1 MLAGPSI
8 ISPNT
13 VLFSMLL
20 CPDLFRVSLT
30 CKGEELAMST
40 EPENN
45 RKLIGMGLV
54 LGTGIGAI
62 GIFIGAAIGNF
73 GLAFLLPVGAGAGL
87 AIGAGL
93 SARKKQ

>member
-1 MLAGPSI
+1 
-8 ISPNT
+8 
-13 VLFSMLL
+13 
-20 CPDLFRVSLT
+20 
-30 CKGEELAMST
+30 MST

-62 GIFIGAAIGNF
+62 GILIGAAIGNF
-73 GLAFLLPVGAGAGL
+73 GLAFLLPVGSGAGL

>member
-1 MLAGPSI
+1 
-8 ISPNT
+8 
-13 VLFSMLL
+13 
-20 CPDLFRVSLT
+20 
-30 CKGEELAMST
+30 MST

-45 RKLIGMGLV
+45 TNLIGIGLV
-54 LGTGIGAI
+54 LGAGIGAI
-62 GIFIGAAIGNF
+62 GIFIGAAMGNF

>member
-1 MLAGPSI
+1 MMNRLDVP
-8 ISPNT
+8 
-13 VLFSMLL
+13 
-20 CPDLFRVSLT
+20 
-30 CKGEELAMST
+30 

-45 RKLIGMGLV
+45 TNLIGIGLV
-54 LGTGIGAI
+54 LGAGIGAI
-62 GIFIGAAIGNF
+62 GTIIGAAMGNF